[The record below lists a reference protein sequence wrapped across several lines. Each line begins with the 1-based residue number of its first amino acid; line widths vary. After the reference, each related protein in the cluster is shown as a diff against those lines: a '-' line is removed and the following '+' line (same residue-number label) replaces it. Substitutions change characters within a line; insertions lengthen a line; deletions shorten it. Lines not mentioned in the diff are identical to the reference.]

1 MLCRHGKHL
10 SSGARAFC
18 SPRLAFLV
26 FSQILPGKSFIVMY
40 CIANGNIPIHQMRQL
55 ITFPNI
61 NQLSQR
67 CHLSLGGPQNTS
79 EREIAGNV
87 KDE

>member
-1 MLCRHGKHL
+1 M

-18 SPRLAFLV
+18 SPRLASLV
-26 FSQILPGKSFIVMY
+26 FSQILLGKSFIVRY
-40 CIANGNIPIHQMRQL
+40 CIENGNIPIYQMRQL
-55 ITFPNI
+55 ITFPNV

-79 EREIAGNV
+79 ERDVAGNV
-87 KDE
+87 LRMSDDRT